1 MDAGEEMPRIVNTIV
16 HGKLVPIDLNIAT
29 INGELG
35 IYFKKKPRL
44 VGTFIKGVLTEVN
57 LDSIEAR
64 EEKEREEQKH
74 LLG

>member
-1 MDAGEEMPRIVNTIV
+1 MDAGEERPRIVNTIV
-16 HGKLVPIDLNIAT
+16 NGKLVQIDLNIA
-29 INGELG
+29 ISSVDLG
-35 IYFKKKPRL
+35 IYYKKKPRL

-64 EEKEREEQKH
+64 EEKEREEQKL